1 MLHGVLFVL
10 TLHLAPCLQK
20 WCFSSPAC
28 MRSSLQWYACD
39 NIWPQKDVE
48 GCHGMKFPVLL
59 FVPLRPSYSF
69 GRQWAGDKSGSVW
82 RRHLSQQAC
91 RKMLKT
97 ALQNPRWFT
106 NVCYRVSL
114 MALHSESA
122 LSVCKAALC
131 RNNIVQGRL
140 GPLRAEY
147 PSLHAPGLLNLV
159 SQRLQDNV
167 YNTEPSCQVTSMWLK
182 QHLAA

>member
-1 MLHGVLFVL
+1 MMFFISRMHAVL
-10 TLHLAPCLQK
+10 LAMICVWQHMT
-20 WCFSSPAC
+20 A
-28 MRSSLQWYACD
+28 
-39 NIWPQKDVE
+39 E
-48 GCHGMKFPVLL
+48 GCWGVSWHEVPSLL

-114 MALHSESA
+114 IALHSESA

-131 RNNIVQGRL
+131 RNKIVQGRL